1 MHLTIVA
8 IGSRGDI
15 QPYIALGQG
24 LQQAG
29 HRVRLNTHLDFE
41 TLVRAHQLEFAPLHG
56 NVRDL
61 MSSETGVSFTE
72 TGANPIKFVREFRG
86 IARTMIVEMLG
97 DCLKACEDTDLIVM
111 TGIGFYAAYPVAEKL
126 GRPFLQAYL
135 QPVTPTRDFSMSVIK
150 PLKLGGL
157 VNYASYFVGGQMFW
171 QAMRGA
177 MNDARREVLNLPPTP
192 FWGPFGKLYQDRNP
206 VIYGYSPHVLP
217 RPKDW
222 PDFVHVTGYWFLD
235 QAADWQPPPELID
248 FLQAGSPPVAIG
260 FGSMNN
266 RDPEQTTEIVL
277 NALDRSKQRGVLLT
291 GWGGLHQFD
300 LPDHV
305 FKIDFVPHE
314 WLYPR
319 VRAIVHHGGAGT
331 TGAALRSGVPSIGIP
346 FFADQPFWAERAYR
360 AGVGPRPIPR
370 KKLTAEN
377 LAAAIDLAVNE
388 PLLRRHAAQIGEQI
402 RSEDGVQRAVEIFR
416 RYYA

>member
-15 QPYIALGQG
+15 QPYIALGEG

-29 HRVRLNTHLDFE
+29 QRVRLNTHHDFE
-41 TLVRAHQLEFAPLHG
+41 ALVREHGLEFAPLHG

-61 MSSETGVSFTE
+61 MSSEAGVSFAE
-72 TGANPIKFVREFRG
+72 TGANPIKFVREFRS
-86 IARTMIVEMLG
+86 IARTLIVGMLG
-97 DCLKACEDTDLIVM
+97 DCLEACADTDLIVM

-126 GRPFLQAYL
+126 GKPYLQAYL
-135 QPVTPTRDFSMSVIK
+135 QPVTPTCEFTMSVIR
-150 PLKLGGL
+150 PLKLGGA

-177 MNDARREVLNLPPTP
+177 LNDARREVLNLPPTP
-192 FWGPFGKLYQDRNP
+192 FFGPFARLYRDRAP
-206 VIYGYSPHVLP
+206 VIYGYSPSVLP
-217 RPKDW
+217 RPNDW

-235 QAADWQPPPELID
+235 QSAGWQPPQELTD
-248 FLQAGSPPVAIG
+248 FLAAGSPPIAIG

-266 RDPEQTTEIVL
+266 RDPEHTTEIVL
-277 NALDRSKQRGVLLT
+277 KALECSQQRGLLLT
-291 GWGGLHQFD
+291 GWGGLHQSA

-314 WLYPR
+314 WLFPR
-319 VRAIVHHGGAGT
+319 MGAIVHHGGAGT
-331 TGAALRSGVPSIGIP
+331 TAAALRSGVPSIGIP
-346 FFADQPFWAERAYR
+346 FFADQPFWAEHAYR
-360 AGVGPRPIPR
+360 LGVGPRPLPR
-370 KKLTAEN
+370 KKLSAEK
-377 LAAAIDLAVNE
+377 LAEAIQLAVTE
-388 PLLRRHAAQIGEQI
+388 QSIRRRAAHMGELL
-402 RSEDGVQRAVEIFR
+402 RSEDGVQRAVEIFQ